1 MCLAGQL
8 NQQFPP
14 LGVRRKASLSG
25 LRTDVARASEP
36 RRKASCGLK
45 HSQDGRA
52 TELTERAGFEPA
64 VPEKG
69 TPVFETGSISHSDTS
84 P

>member
-25 LRTDVARASEP
+25 LRTDMARASEP

-45 HSQDGRA
+45 HGQDGRA
-52 TELTERAGFEPA
+52 TKKSTAAKYIPRFRGNDAENR
-64 VPEKG
+64 
-69 TPVFETGSISHSDTS
+69 SI
-84 P
+84 